1 MVIQGAIDKLGR
13 EELAGGRFQIEVE
26 TEEPGEKLIKVLR
39 GIKGVVGVEV
49 KENVLSITTDADLRR
64 EVSKAIVQ
72 NNYPLIQMKVQEFS
86 LDDVYMKYFR
96 EE

>member
-1 MVIQGAIDKLGR
+1 MFVSIGNAEQYCSLGWQCQSGGKKSFGQG
-13 EELAGGRFQIEVE
+13 
-26 TEEPGEKLIKVLR
+26 
-39 GIKGVVGVEV
+39 GIKGVVNVEV
-49 KENVLSITTDADLRR
+49 RENVLAISTDADLRR

-86 LDDVYMKYFR
+86 LDDIYMKYFR